1 MEVKPITE
9 AAFKQFEE
17 NYTGHMHY
25 FHDELFYD
33 YISNVN
39 ETHLLGL
46 FDGDDLLGVSMLS
59 ATSVLKKFRLFTSHT
74 GPLIQDFSNER
85 LKFFLEEIDQYA
97 KSHGALQMI
106 HSPYTVYQMRDEDGN
121 VVADDARNNR
131 ELIDLYEGL
140 GYKHHGF
147 TTELIT
153 EELLRFQAVIDVDQ
167 PLDDILKQMDTT
179 TRYNTRQTETMP
191 LQLKLL
197 DEDEYDKFIQIYKET
212 EERIGFDPV
221 PAEKIKNLLN
231 TLKDRMFLVLTHVNV
246 DDYLKQLE
254 DERDI
259 ELGHIAEIEEK
270 AANGTATKRE
280 KKRVNEHKEQ
290 LASKDKRIKKMEE
303 FKAEFGTELDL
314 SAGMYYYNNHEMVY
328 LFSGSYPELSFFKGT
343 NFATWEM
350 IKKAQEIGVK
360 RFNFFGLTGDFTENA
375 QDYGVYRF
383 KRGFTP
389 YIEELPGTFDKV
401 FNKPVYAI
409 AKKLGKI

>member
-360 RFNFFGLTGDFTENA
+360 RFNFFGLTGDFTKNA

>member
-46 FDGDDLLGVSMLS
+46 FDGDDLIGVSMLS

-74 GPLIQDFSNER
+74 GPLIQDFTNDC

>member
-360 RFNFFGLTGDFTENA
+360 RFNFFGLTGDFTESA

>member
-106 HSPYTVYQMRDEDGN
+106 HSPYTVYQMREEDGN

>member
-46 FDGDDLLGVSMLS
+46 FDGDDLIGVSMLS

-121 VVADDARNNR
+121 VAEDDPQNNR
-131 ELIDLYEGL
+131 ELISLYEDL

-153 EELLRFQAVIDVDQ
+153 EELLRFQAVIDVDK

-259 ELGHIAEIEEK
+259 ELDHIAEIEEK

>member
-389 YIEELPGTFDKV
+389 YIEELLGTCDKV

>member
-153 EELLRFQAVIDVDQ
+153 EELLRFQAVIDVDK

>member
-9 AAFKQFEE
+9 DAFRLFVQS
-17 NYTGHMHY
+17 YDGHMHY
-25 FHDELFYD
+25 FHDELYYD
-33 YISNVN
+33 YLKGSS
-39 ETHLLGL
+39 ELHLLGL
-46 FDGDDLLGVSMLS
+46 YDGEKVAGVSMLS
-59 ATSVLKKFRLFTSHT
+59 ATSVLKKFRMFWSHT
-74 GPLIQDFSNER
+74 GPLLNDFSNAR
-85 LKFFLEEIDQYA
+85 LKFFLEGIDQYA
-97 KSHGALQMI
+97 KKNGALEML
-106 HSPYTVYQMRDEDGN
+106 HSPYTVYQMRDHDGN
-121 VVADDARNNR
+121 VVESDERNNR
-131 ELIDLYEGL
+131 ELISLYENL
-140 GYKHHGF
+140 GYRHHGF
-147 TTELIT
+147 TKQLVTD
-153 EELLRFQAVIDVDQ
+153 ELLRHQAVIDIDK
-167 PLDDILKQMDTT
+167 PLEEILNQMDTT

-197 DEDEYDKFIQIYKET
+197 GEDEYDQFIEIYKDTET
-212 EERIGFDPV
+212 RIGFDPV
-221 PAEKIKNLLN
+221 PAEKIKKMLHA
-231 TLKDRMFLVLTHVNV
+231 LKDRMFLVMTHVNV
-246 DDYLKQLE
+246 DDYLAQLE
-254 DERDI
+254 SEREA
-259 ELGHIAEIEEK
+259 ELASIAEIEEK

-290 LASKDKRIKKMEE
+290 LASKDKRIEKMEE

-350 IKKAQEIGVK
+350 IKKAQELGVK
-360 RFNFFGLTGDFTENA
+360 RFNFFGLTGDFTEDA

>member
-46 FDGDDLLGVSMLS
+46 FDGDDILGVSMLS

-270 AANGTATKRE
+270 AANGKATKRE

>member
-280 KKRVNEHKEQ
+280 EKRVNEHKEQ

>member
-153 EELLRFQAVIDVDQ
+153 EELLRFQAVIDVDK

-259 ELGHIAEIEEK
+259 ELDHIAEIEEK

>member
-1 MEVKPITE
+1 MEVKPITKV
-9 AAFKQFEE
+9 AFKQFEE

-46 FDGDDLLGVSMLS
+46 FDGDDLIGVSMLS

>member
-9 AAFKQFEE
+9 DAFRLFVQT
-17 NYTGHMHY
+17 YDGHMHY
-25 FHDELFYD
+25 FHDEMFYD
-33 YISNVN
+33 YISQVN

-46 FDGDDLLGVSMLS
+46 YDGEELGGVSLLS

-74 GPLIQDFSNER
+74 GPLLRDFSNER
-85 LKFFLEEIDQYA
+85 LKFFLEEIDKYA
-97 KSHGALQMI
+97 KKNGALQMI
-106 HSPYTVYQMRDEDGN
+106 HSPYTVYQIRDHDGN
-121 VVADDARNNR
+121 VVEDDERNNQ
-131 ELIDLYEGL
+131 EIVSLYENL
-140 GYKHHGF
+140 GYNHHGF

-153 EELLRFQAVIDVDQ
+153 EELLRYQAVIDVDK
-167 PLDDILKQMDTT
+167 PLDAILKQMDVT

-191 LQLKLL
+191 LELKLL
-197 DEDEYDKFIQIYKET
+197 DEDEYDKFIDIYKET

-221 PAEKIKNLLN
+221 PAEKIKNLLH

-246 DDYLKQLE
+246 DKYLAQLE
-254 DERDI
+254 EEREA
-259 ELGHIAEIEEK
+259 ELANIAEIEEK
-270 AANGTATKRE
+270 TANGTATKRE

-290 LASKDKRIKKMEE
+290 LASKDKRIQKMEE

-350 IKKAQEIGVK
+350 IKKAQELGVK
-360 RFNFFGLTGDFTENA
+360 RFNFFGLTGDFTEDA

-409 AKKLGKI
+409 AKKLRKI